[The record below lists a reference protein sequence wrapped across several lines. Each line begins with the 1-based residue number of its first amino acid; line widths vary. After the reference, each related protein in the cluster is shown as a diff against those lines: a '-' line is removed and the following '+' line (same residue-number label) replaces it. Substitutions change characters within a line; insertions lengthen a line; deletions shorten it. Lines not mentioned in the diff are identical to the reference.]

1 MSAGYG
7 PSYFHRNKATG
18 ITADNA
24 QIIVD
29 ISDTTTY
36 PHDASGGVALYALK
50 FRVKGTAGSAG
61 NATLQ
66 IGVVEEND
74 ATVGTFA
81 IIAESD
87 LIAYNEE
94 YESGWIEFPDVI
106 DLRIVSGALTQ
117 ARAPVSGNH
126 TILQNDAGDLVDAE
140 RATDKSAGAGDLI
153 VLLDEGTN
161 GGTYEYEAVAV
172 WREL

>member
-7 PSYFHRNKATG
+7 PLYFHRNKATG

-24 QIIVD
+24 QLIVD

-36 PHDASGGVALYALK
+36 PHEASGGVALYALK

-61 NATLQ
+61 DATLQ

-74 ATVGTFA
+74 A
-81 IIAESD
+81 
-87 LIAYNEE
+87 
-94 YESGWIEFPDVI
+94 
-106 DLRIVSGALTQ
+106 
-117 ARAPVSGNH
+117 
-126 TILQNDAGDLVDAE
+126 GDLVDSE
-140 RATDKSAGAGDLI
+140 RATNKSAGAGDLI
-153 VLLDEGTN
+153 VLLDEGTD